1 MKERRKNATTENN
14 SFSVHIKFIGLE
26 SAEQIVLPF
35 LLLNT
40 NLTCKYLIN
49 LGEIVCNGTAT
60 QRGSQGHKYLTATVK
75 LELPNL

>member
-1 MKERRKNATTENN
+1 MTENN
-14 SFSVHIKFIGLE
+14 SFSVHIKYVGLK

-40 NLTCKYLIN
+40 NLTCKHFIN
-49 LGEIVCNGTAT
+49 LGGIVCNGTAA

-75 LELPNL
+75 LELPKL